1 MVNKHTKRKRAKSVE
16 KKRVEEE
23 EFVKLPSDDSD
34 SNVIYIG
41 MYFPYHTISPSH
53 LNHPT
58 HTQVIYPMDSM
69 KSRWLDFSVSSVR

>member
-16 KKRVEEE
+16 KKRLEDE

-41 MYFPYHTISPSH
+41 KVF
-53 LNHPT
+53 
-58 HTQVIYPMDSM
+58 IY
-69 KSRWLDFSVSSVR
+69 VRL